1 MDILEKEI
9 SELKE
14 EIDGYKTDLKGAT
27 GEDRNLLL
35 KTIITRN
42 ETLNKLLDEKKA
54 LQTAGAIPYHLAFN
68 IQFSFSFPFSCVL
81 LIVSNH
87 DGAGW

>member
-9 SELKE
+9 SDLKV

-27 GEDRNLLL
+27 SAEEKKQDRGL
-35 KTIITRN
+35 IIAAR

-54 LQTAGAIPYHLAFN
+54 LQTAGTFYL
-68 IQFSFSFPFSCVL
+68 L
-81 LIVSNH
+81 LIIAIEFYIKNNYAINFSELI
-87 DGAGW
+87 